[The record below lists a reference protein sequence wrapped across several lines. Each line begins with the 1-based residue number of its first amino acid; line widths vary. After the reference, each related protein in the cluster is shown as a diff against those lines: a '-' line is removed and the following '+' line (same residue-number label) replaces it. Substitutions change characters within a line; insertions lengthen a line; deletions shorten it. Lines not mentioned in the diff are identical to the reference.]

1 MSKAPGRGRRP
12 TSGDR
17 PTIRLAPGETANNC
31 REAIAALA
39 KDTAARPL
47 SGIYARDRA
56 LFRALRIADLCGD
69 RSKKNGFSRSPEAL
83 VLAPVELPWLLTR
96 LADVALFVKFDA
108 RVKQPVIANPPQRL
122 AAAVLAEAPWPGMPV
137 LLGVVQAPSLRA
149 DGSVLEEPGYDGESR
164 LLFDAG
170 GEKFAPVPREPT
182 PDQVMEARALIEQ
195 ALATFP
201 FVDGAARSVAF
212 ATILTALL
220 RRSLP
225 TAPGFLID
233 APVAG
238 SGKTLLAHIP
248 AWIATGTGPHLRIAA
263 ENQSDEN
270 KSLFSAV
277 LENPSVLVIDNVER
291 PLKSEMLCAMLTGQ
305 TLSERILGL
314 SKSVSVPTNIT
325 LLITGN
331 NVTVRDD
338 LRRRLLTCR
347 IKPGVEHPERRRFD
361 GPPLKEWII
370 EHRAELVVA
379 LLTLVRA
386 YLAAGE
392 PSPDVS
398 EFGSFEAWSRLV
410 RYPLIHAGYAD
421 PCGTLAAVEKS
432 DPDTRT
438 LRALLRAWRNAFGDR
453 ATTVKAA
460 AEAATGRDAGET
472 GLSEA
477 LTQFVEKD
485 GKVNTRQLGN
495 YLSRQRERIE
505 GGLFIEEAGLRQ
517 SVALWRVVEAEER

>member
-1 MSKAPGRGRRP
+1 L
-12 TSGDR
+12 
-17 PTIRLAPGETANNC
+17 TIHLAPGETANNC

-69 RSKKNGFSRSPEAL
+69 RSKTDGISRPPEAL

-96 LADVALFVKFDA
+96 LADVASFVKFDA

-122 AAAVLAEAPWPGMPV
+122 AAAVLAAAPWPGLPV
-137 LLGVVQAPSLRA
+137 LHGVVQAPTLRA
-149 DGSVLEEPGYDGESR
+149 DGSVLEAPGYDEESR

-170 GEKFAPVPREPT
+170 GETFATVPREPT
-182 PDQVMEARALIEQ
+182 QAEVMSAKALIEQ
-195 ALATFP
+195 ALVTFP

-212 ATILTALL
+212 AAILTALL

-248 AWIATGTGPHLRIAA
+248 AWVAAGTGPHLRIAA

-270 KSLFSAV
+270 KSLFSVV
-277 LENPSVLVIDNVER
+277 LENPSVLVIDKVER

-331 NVTVRDD
+331 NVTVRGD

-347 IKPGVEHPERRRFD
+347 IKPGVEHPERRRFT

-370 EHRAELVVA
+370 EHRAELAVA

-386 YLAAGE
+386 YLAASE
-392 PSPDVS
+392 PRPEGAA

-410 RYPLIHAGYAD
+410 RYPLTHAGYAD
-421 PCGTLAAVEKS
+421 PCGTLAAVQKS

-438 LRALLRAWRNAFGDR
+438 LCALLRAWRDTFGDR
-453 ATTVKAA
+453 AATAKAA
-460 AEAATGRDAGET
+460 VETAGGAATGRVT
-472 GLSEA
+472 GGTALSEA
-477 LTQFVEKD
+477 LTPFTGKD
-485 GKVNTRQLGN
+485 GRVNTRQLGN
-495 YLSRQRERIE
+495 YLSAQRERIE
-505 GGLFIEEAGLRQ
+505 GGLFIEEAGSRQ
-517 SVALWRVVEAEER
+517 GVVLWRVVEAEE